1 MTMPTPLA
9 AGLIPISLDELLATA
24 ELQTRV
30 DRKYIVP
37 REMYSWLLEEL
48 APDTRVLEIDGRRSF
63 RYESV
68 YFDTPDLI
76 AYRGTVF
83 GRRRRFKVRTR
94 TYLDAG
100 DCLLEIKTRNGR
112 GKTVKDRH
120 PYAID
125 DRQRL
130 IPAAYDLIH
139 KLVPPNT
146 PVDRLR
152 PSLITSYE
160 RTTLLDPSGARVTCD
175 IGLVCATPDGARTQA
190 IGDAIILET
199 KSPGHA
205 GHTDKML
212 WRAGIRPTR
221 ISKYG
226 TGLALL
232 YPDLPANRWN
242 RTLGT
247 HLGWEP
253 QRQQGQSGAERGGPL
268 SN

>member
-9 AGLIPISLDELLATA
+9 ASLTPISLGELLATA

-37 REMYSWLLEEL
+37 RTTYSWLLEEL
-48 APDTRVLEIDGRRSF
+48 APGTRVLEIDGRRSF

-76 AYRGTVF
+76 AYRGTAY

-94 TYLDAG
+94 TYLESG
-100 DCLLEIKTRNGR
+100 DCLLEIKTRSGR
-112 GKTVKDRH
+112 GETVKDRH
-120 PYAID
+120 PYAIE
-125 DRQRL
+125 DRRRL
-130 IPAAYDLIH
+130 TPAGYDLIH

-175 IGLVCATPDGARTQA
+175 IGLVCATPDDARAQTA
-190 IGDAIILET
+190 GDAIILET
-199 KSPGHA
+199 KSRGHA
-205 GHTDKML
+205 GRTDKML
-212 WRAGIRPTR
+212 WRAGIRPAR

-242 RTLGT
+242 RTLRT

-253 QRQQGQSGAERGGPL
+253 QRQQGQSGAGRGGRL

>member
-1 MTMPTPLA
+1 VTIPAPLA
-9 AGLIPISLDELLATA
+9 AGLNPIALDELLATA

-37 REMYSWLLEEL
+37 REMYSWLLEKL

-76 AYRGTVF
+76 SYRGTAY

-94 TYLDAG
+94 TYLDTC
-100 DCLLEIKTRNGR
+100 DCLLEIKTRSGR
-112 GKTVKDRH
+112 GETVKERQ
-120 PYAID
+120 PYAIE
-125 DRQRL
+125 DRRRL
-130 IPAAYDLIH
+130 IPAGYDLIRD
-139 KLVPPNT
+139 LVPPST
-146 PVDRLR
+146 PVDQLR

-175 IGLVCATPDGARTQA
+175 VGLICATPDDAKTTA

-199 KSPGHA
+199 KSSGHA
-205 GHTDKML
+205 CHTDKVL
-212 WRAGIRPTR
+212 WRAGIRPAR

-226 TGLALL
+226 TGLALM

-242 RTLGT
+242 RTLRT

-253 QRQQGQSGAERGGPL
+253 QRQQGHCRRLVARHF
-268 SN
+268 